1 MCPDD
6 AFVDMAVSKW
16 HSDTRTTY
24 DITEVGVDMLSQWMH
39 RRDLLTSVG
48 SFAYKLHNTSNKCVL
63 KRAFNL
69 AKIEYYCD
77 CVEFVGYLFC
87 CS

>member
-1 MCPDD
+1 
-6 AFVDMAVSKW
+6 
-16 HSDTRTTY
+16 
-24 DITEVGVDMLSQWMH
+24 MLSQWMH

-48 SFAYKLHNTSNKCVL
+48 SISYKLHNTSTTCVL
-63 KRAFNL
+63 KRALDL

-77 CVEFVGYLFC
+77 FAEFVEYLFC